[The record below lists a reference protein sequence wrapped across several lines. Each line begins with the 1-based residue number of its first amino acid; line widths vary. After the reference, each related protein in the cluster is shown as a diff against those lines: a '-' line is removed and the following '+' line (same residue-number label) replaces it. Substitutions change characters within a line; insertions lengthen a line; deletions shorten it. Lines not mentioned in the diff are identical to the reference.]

1 MNIEGNWIVSIQNEK
16 TGFLVNKSGTAQE
29 VVNWLLE
36 KAAEN
41 REIDDALEKTIETWR
56 GDRQE
61 LYKVY
66 RPARI
71 EEDFR
76 NYTSENC
83 GDHVVRRG
91 FAGAPGS
98 GGASPYPE
106 LRQKFTVRLSSHSRM
121 ITDSRP

>member
-1 MNIEGNWIVSIQNEK
+1 MLITSTREIDGNWIVSIRNEK

-66 RPARI
+66 
-71 EEDFR
+71 
-76 NYTSENC
+76 
-83 GDHVVRRG
+83 
-91 FAGAPGS
+91 
-98 GGASPYPE
+98 
-106 LRQKFTVRLSSHSRM
+106 LSAT
-121 ITDSRP
+121 I